1 MNMNLK
7 IGGLNAQYKVKYLIH
22 LIMVYT
28 KEEFKRL
35 WEANSCGS
43 GITYDDIAECAKAWG
58 ISSLPRTRPVDEITY
73 KVLKAAQTNDAEE
86 YNPNPASQCEG
97 RIMIDLDKAVEW
109 LEKNYPSAAAY
120 YETVESFIEQ
130 FRKAMN
136 NGCSNDGKL
145 IVKVYAHVRY
155 WQDSKINGVYDDPE
169 DPQMPCVAGADDDKY
184 WVPKIEADTGLILNW
199 TPGVEASI
207 HYKVCDECE
216 LTFTKGDAVVSKY
229 DGYVPDFLCPKEEG
243 YGDYIIMDI
252 DSNGYI
258 KNWDKVKDKIE
269 I

>member
-1 MNMNLK
+1 MTRKQETSKVALEYANKEIFASPYDAFMAGAQWADQHPVNYD
-7 IGGLNAQYKVKYLIH
+7 GNAMLYVCNKSHENGYK
-22 LIMVYT
+22 
-28 KEEFKRL
+28 
-35 WEANSCGS
+35 EA
-43 GITYDDIAECAKAWG
+43 
-58 ISSLPRTRPVDEITY
+58 V
-73 KVLKAAQTNDAEE
+73 
-86 YNPNPASQCEG
+86 
-97 RIMIDLDKAVEW
+97 DKACKW
-109 LEKNYPSAAAY
+109 IEKNVADIYSSPCNPDKI
-120 YETVESFIEQ
+120 VEL

-145 IVKVYAHVRY
+145 IINVYAHVRY

-169 DPQMPCVAGADDDKY
+169 DPQMPCVVGADDDKY

-199 TPGVEASI
+199 TPYVEASI

-216 LTFTKGDAVVSKY
+216 LTFTKGDAVVSEY

-258 KNWDKVKDKIE
+258 KNWDKVKDNIE